1 MFYLYIIQ
9 SIKDGSY
16 YIGSTESI
24 VKRLNEHNFGNTR
37 YTKNKRP
44 WKLVYQDEYMTRSE
58 AVIREKYLKRMKSK
72 KYIENLINTIKG
84 P

>member
-9 SIKDGSY
+9 SKRDRGY
-16 YIGSTESI
+16 YIGSTGNI
-24 VKRLNEHNFGNTR
+24 AKRLNEHNFGNTR

-44 WKLVYQDEYMTRSE
+44 WELIYQEEYMTRSG
-58 AVIREKYLKRMKSK
+58 AVTREKYLKRMKSK
-72 KYIENLINTIKG
+72 KYIDKLINTIKG